1 MEIKQPTLIKE
12 PFDVI
17 PILDRYRCKSV
28 EHFGIICLDGAHQ
41 VIGKAVLFKGGYTCT
56 TVDPRVCLYYAI
68 KKRSV
73 AVIVWHNHP
82 SGNPE
87 PSKEDEDLTKK
98 LSEAFKVCGMKVL
111 DHIVVA
117 KYQYYSFLEKGR
129 L

>member
-1 MEIKQPTLIKE
+1 MEIKQPILVKE

-41 VIGKAVLFKGGYTCT
+41 VIGKTVLFKGGYTCT

-87 PSKEDEDLTKK
+87 PSDEDLNVTRN
-98 LSEAFKVCGMKVL
+98 LCEAFKVCGMQVL
-111 DHIVVA
+111 DHVIVA
-117 KYQYYSFLEKGR
+117 KYQYYSFLEKKR